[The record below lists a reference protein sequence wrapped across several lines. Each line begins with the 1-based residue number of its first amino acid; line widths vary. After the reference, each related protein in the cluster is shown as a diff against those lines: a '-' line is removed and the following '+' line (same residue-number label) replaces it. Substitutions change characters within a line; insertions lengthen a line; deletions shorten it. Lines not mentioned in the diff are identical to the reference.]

1 MTITTM
7 AMTTGSPVFP
17 REFTCFGAATS
28 MSSSDKSTLFAVFCR
43 GGDLDYT
50 PDDDDDV
57 ATILPEAGGKRLA
70 ANVSPSKSSRAS
82 GATSSVGSI
91 VDTPK
96 FKPHPL
102 GMDSV
107 ELQMLN
113 QDILSLLFANPANK
127 EGLKVSNLLY
137 PPESKLT
144 HLEQDICSEYGFQSP
159 VDLKRMMTE
168 TIRRAADSND
178 GKFLTTSIED
188 PRKSY
193 KPAWRAINDPDNPMN
208 ID

>member
-50 PDDDDDV
+50 PGDDDDV

-70 ANVSPSKSSRAS
+70 ANVSPSKSSRVS
-82 GATSSVGSI
+82 GSVTSSVGSI

-127 EGLKVSNLLY
+127 EGLR
-137 PPESKLT
+137 
-144 HLEQDICSEYGFQSP
+144 DICKEYGFQSP

-193 KPAWRAINDPDNPMN
+193 KPSRVINDPDNPLN
-208 ID
+208 IG

>member
-1 MTITTM
+1 MTMTM
-7 AMTTGSPVFP
+7 TAMTTGSPVFP
-17 REFTCFGAATS
+17 RAFTCFGAARS

-50 PDDDDDV
+50 PGDDDDV

-70 ANVSPSKSSRAS
+70 ANVSPSKSSRVS
-82 GATSSVGSI
+82 GCVTSSVGSI

-102 GMDSV
+102 GVDSV

-127 EGLKVSNLLY
+127 EGLR
-137 PPESKLT
+137 
-144 HLEQDICSEYGFQSP
+144 DICKEYGFQSP

-193 KPAWRAINDPDNPMN
+193 KPSRVINDPDCPLN
-208 ID
+208 